1 MADPMR
7 IRANMAGD
15 KVEVRV
21 LMAHEMETGQ
31 RKDAS
36 GNLVP
41 AHFIQN
47 VSVTHN
53 GRTVLS
59 AQWGPAV
66 AKNPFLHFRFKGG
79 KPGEKIAITW
89 IDNKGDKRTD
99 EAAIAAA
106 SSG

>member
-15 KVEVRV
+15 KVEVRA
-21 LMAHEMETGQ
+21 LMAHEMETGL

-47 VSVTHN
+47 VSVTH
-53 GRTVLS
+53 GARTVLS
-59 AQWGPAV
+59 AQWGTSI

-79 KPGEKIAITW
+79 KPGDKIAITW
-89 IDNKGDKRTD
+89 VDNKGEKRSD
-99 EAAIAAA
+99 EATIAAA
-106 SSG
+106 S